1 MENYINSSDISAR
14 GIRRHLEGQ
23 ERDRLEKQGCR
34 ADRWEDVEI
43 SESTS
48 LDAIHDVD
56 FAGPVSIGAL
66 SRAEGSVLERTRLKN
81 VVLGDNVTIRDVAL
95 LEFEP
100 EAPCGFGT

>member
-56 FAGPVSIGAL
+56 FAGGFHRSAQQG
-66 SRAEGSVLERTRLKN
+66 SRDRCWNARLK
-81 VVLGDNVTIRDVAL
+81 T
-95 LEFEP
+95 
-100 EAPCGFGT
+100 